1 MCRTLLYCH
10 LAGKVRSIK
19 KEEKEEK
26 YINNVNI

>member
-19 KEEKEEK
+19 KKKEEK
-26 YINNVNI
+26 HINNVNV